1 MLYKYTVIYQVY
13 RPNKFLANVPY
24 VQIQDNVSI
33 VQSLYSVV
41 GKYAIN
47 WNQVVAIV
55 TDNARKNIKGFEIF
69 KKHLIIR

>member
-47 WNQVVAIV
+47 
-55 TDNARKNIKGFEIF
+55 
-69 KKHLIIR
+69 